1 MTTSDLDPTS
11 FPACSLGAE
20 GMAARAADLRALLA
34 PNLRGI
40 RQEGARAEID
50 LALDA
55 AEERELARLLELER
69 ECCSFWRF
77 SLTRRSARLV
87 RLDVAAEAPHE
98 PALDAFLTLTGHRED
113 RVDVAPEPGFRASEA
128 ARRAGVGVE
137 TLRYYERRGLIAE
150 PRRRPSGQREYTL
163 DDIRTVRAIKTAQHL
178 GFTLAETVGIVRVTR
193 RRDGHETVGL
203 REQVEAKLSQVED
216 KIRGL
221 ELLRTELRAV
231 LAAECDSLVDC
242 DCGDGCPIDPGP
254 AAPRLRVL
262 R

>member
-1 MTTSDLDPTS
+1 MTRSDPTS
-11 FPACSLGAE
+11 FPACSLDAE
-20 GMAARAADLRALLA
+20 GMATRAADFSALLA
-34 PNLRGI
+34 PNLRGVR
-40 RQEGARAEID
+40 RQGARAEID

-55 AEERELARLLELER
+55 AEERDLARLLELER
-69 ECCSFWRF
+69 ECCPFWRF
-77 SLTRRSARLV
+77 SLTRRSGRLV
-87 RLDVAAEAPHE
+87 RLDVRAEAPYE
-98 PALDAFLTLTGHRED
+98 AALDAFLTFTGHRED
-113 RVDVAPEPGFRASEA
+113 GVNVDHEPGYRASEA

-137 TLRYYERRGLIAE
+137 TLRYYERRGLIPE

-178 GFTLAETVGIVRVTR
+178 GFTLAETEGIVRVTR
-193 RRDGHETVGL
+193 RRDGHKTVDL

-221 ELLRTELRAV
+221 ELLRAELRAV

-242 DCGDGCPIDPGP
+242 DCGDDCPIDSDP
-254 AAPRLRVL
+254 AAARLRVL